1 MSENL
6 TSFLST
12 ISSII
17 ISTIFLS
24 KPGNFKRSFKFL
36 PTLLLVSSLEDP
48 GRPESTLD
56 RFAFTVGFGF
66 GTLVTVWVGLRCTTE
81 LGLGL

>member
-56 RFAFTVGFGF
+56 RFAFTVGFG
-66 GTLVTVWVGLRCTTE
+66 TLVTVWVGLRCTTE